1 MESLVLASRIVIALG
16 LLNVWLLRAGKPT
29 DWRGGDARN
38 MKEEFA
44 AYGLPEWFLWV
55 VGFFKISLAILLLV
69 VIWIPSVTKPAATG
83 IALLMLGAVSMHL
96 KVRDPIKKSL
106 PAFSL
111 LVLSLVVIL
120 L

>member
-1 MESLVLASRIVIALG
+1 MESIVLASRIVIALG

-69 VIWIPSVTKPAATG
+69 GIWIPSVTKPAAIG
-83 IALLMLGAVSMHL
+83 IALLMLGAVSMHI
-96 KVRDPIKKSL
+96 KVRDPVKKSL

-111 LVLSLVVIL
+111 LVLSLMIIL